1 MDYAKK
7 VEEQL
12 QEQGVRVQLDVRDE
26 KLGYKIREAQ
36 TKKVPYAL
44 VLGDAEMSEDAVNV
58 RKYGEKDTETIGL
71 SDFIDQIKNQIS
83 QKS

>member
-1 MDYAKK
+1 
-7 VEEQL
+7 
-12 QEQGVRVQLDVRDE
+12 
-26 KLGYKIREAQ
+26 
-36 TKKVPYAL
+36 
-44 VLGDAEMSEDAVNV
+44 MSEDAVNV